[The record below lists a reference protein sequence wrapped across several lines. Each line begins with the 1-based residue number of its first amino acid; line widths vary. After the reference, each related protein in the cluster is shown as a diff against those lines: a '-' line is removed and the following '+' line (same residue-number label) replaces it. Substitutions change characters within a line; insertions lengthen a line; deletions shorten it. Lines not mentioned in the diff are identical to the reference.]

1 VGGLAEREKQQRL
14 IAGIL
19 KGADVNLGL
28 VRLPKDAL
36 MFPNPVEMAADLDLT
51 TLRGD
56 RALTKEFGRRA
67 KKVLGFRF
75 NFHWLRG
82 THETQLL
89 DRNVPVHAVAARCG
103 HDPAVL
109 LRNYAKRTRKADT
122 SAAGVIGSISKL
134 ILGN

>member
-1 VGGLAEREKQQRL
+1 MGGLAEREKQQRL

-51 TLRGD
+51 TPRGD

-89 DRNVPVHAVAARCG
+89 RALRSAPVIPVYGMAFGTTGGNIVEPVG
-103 HDPAVL
+103 Q
-109 LRNYAKRTRKADT
+109 
-122 SAAGVIGSISKL
+122 
-134 ILGN
+134 LGICATI